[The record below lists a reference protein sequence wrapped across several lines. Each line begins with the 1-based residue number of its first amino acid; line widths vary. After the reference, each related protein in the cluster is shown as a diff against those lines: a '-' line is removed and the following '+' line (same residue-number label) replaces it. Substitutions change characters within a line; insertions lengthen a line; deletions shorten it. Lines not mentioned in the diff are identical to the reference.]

1 MLLDFC
7 SPMLCLHIRD
17 EADHMPDQIGVRGG
31 QQLDGQANGIVHGL
45 MRNLVRV
52 RSGGQASGNAL
63 EQTRGTMIQTSGQ
76 DLK

>member
-1 MLLDFC
+1 
-7 SPMLCLHIRD
+7 MLCLHIRD

-52 RSGGQASGNAL
+52 GSGGQASGNAL
-63 EQTRGTMIQTSGQ
+63 EQTRGTMVQTSGQ